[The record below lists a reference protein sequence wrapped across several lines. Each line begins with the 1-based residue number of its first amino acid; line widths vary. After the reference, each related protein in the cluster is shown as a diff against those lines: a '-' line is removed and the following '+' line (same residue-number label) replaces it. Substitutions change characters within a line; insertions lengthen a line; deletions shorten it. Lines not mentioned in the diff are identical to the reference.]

1 VLDLA
6 LARVRAY
13 RPEILL
19 LQFGTDGHAGDAFAH
34 LELTDGAYAAI
45 AERTHALAHEI
56 CGGALVL
63 LGGGGYAPETV
74 ARVLTRALATIGGF
88 RMLAL
93 DG

>member
-1 VLDLA
+1 MLDLA
-6 LARVRAY
+6 LPRVRAD

-74 ARVLTRALATIGGF
+74 ARFLTRALATIGGF